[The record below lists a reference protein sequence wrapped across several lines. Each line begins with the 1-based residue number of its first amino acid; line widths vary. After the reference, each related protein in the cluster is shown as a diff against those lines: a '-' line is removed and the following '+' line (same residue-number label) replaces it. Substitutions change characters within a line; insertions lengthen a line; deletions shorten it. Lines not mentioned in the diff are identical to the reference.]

1 MNFLGMGPMELLL
14 IVVLALIVF
23 GPARLPKSW
32 RRLAKRSAISAARQ
46 VSSVMSSIAPSRPSC
61 RRRARSPKRPRRR
74 SPTPRRRCM
83 TRTRRSIRPL
93 RACPRRSVRRCRA
106 NSRQP
111 PTAPAARRTLSRRPT
126 VSRPRSRRRRHWRT
140 RASGVGR
147 PRRAPSLRPRRRTPR
162 RRRLPRPSQARPNLF
177 RLTRV
182 RPRRAPPA
190 TTSCRPTEPSAFRD
204 APRPSHTISA
214 HRKERAVIEVF
225 VESIRVNMTNYRRV
239 VMLKEKTSPRYLP
252 IWIGHFEADAIAIP
266 MQNVPVQRP
275 LTHDLPKGCIEQLGG
290 KLTQVVINELADETF
305 FAKLIVDANG
315 RHVEVDARPSDAIA
329 LAIRAKVPIYVEE
342 SVFEQA
348 GLVFENEETEGEVEA
363 EEATEVDEEKLT
375 VFKQFI
381 ETLDIDDLGKGG
393 GGTEH
398 KLS

>member
-1 MNFLGMGPMELLL
+1 M
-14 IVVLALIVF
+14 
-23 GPARLPKSW
+23 
-32 RRLAKRSAISAARQ
+32 
-46 VSSVMSSIAPSRPSC
+46 
-61 RRRARSPKRPRRR
+61 
-74 SPTPRRRCM
+74 
-83 TRTRRSIRPL
+83 
-93 RACPRRSVRRCRA
+93 
-106 NSRQP
+106 
-111 PTAPAARRTLSRRPT
+111 
-126 VSRPRSRRRRHWRT
+126 
-140 RASGVGR
+140 
-147 PRRAPSLRPRRRTPR
+147 
-162 RRRLPRPSQARPNLF
+162 
-177 RLTRV
+177 
-182 RPRRAPPA
+182 
-190 TTSCRPTEPSAFRD
+190 
-204 APRPSHTISA
+204 
-214 HRKERAVIEVF
+214 IEVF

-275 LTHDLPKGCIEQLGG
+275 LTHDLL

-305 FAKLIVDANG
+305 FAKLIVDAGG

-348 GLVFENEETEGEVEA
+348 GLVFENEEAEAEGEA
-363 EEATEVDEEKLT
+363 EEATEIDEEKLT

-393 GGTEH
+393 TEH